1 MSDNFRF
8 TKAAIEWRRNAVFSK
23 LAKGYSQAD
32 IAKELQ
38 LHPSTI
44 SLDVQYLKEQAQ
56 RELRVHIKEVL
67 PFEYSRAITGINDLL
82 KRATEMLERTTDPQM
97 RLKTMTL
104 VMELYRSVMSMAT
117 DRGVVESAMKMVK
130 GLESQNKSE
139 VKMSSDKKEDEG
151 EEEDFEDEEINIE
164 NDEEI
169 INEEEQELREE

>member
-130 GLESQNKSE
+130 GLESQNTSE